1 MLFICEQKVIDAPMR
16 LSAILFLL
24 IFSFDALYAGEGDG
38 KSKRETK
45 AFRVDQSPV
54 IDGSIEEEIWQQEKN
69 ERVNFVQFL
78 PHNGKASDF
87 ETSVQIAYTDKAIYV
102 AARLYDPAPDKIL
115 REFGK
120 RDDLGRNTDSFGF
133 ILDPYNSGMNAF
145 TFFVTAA
152 GVQGDYFIS
161 GGNNWDSNWDAVW
174 NSAVKID
181 ESGWSVEFEIP
192 YYAFRFPQQEVQ
204 HWGVNFYRGVKR
216 NQEETYWNPVDNSK
230 QGFVNQAGSLTGI
243 KNIEPPLRLSFSP
256 YVTTAF
262 QHDGSTNSSKFSVTG
277 GMDLKYG
284 INESFTIDMSLIPDF
299 SQVQSDNVVLN
310 LSAYEVRYAENRQFF
325 TEGTE
330 LFDKGNLFY
339 SRRVGSTFG
348 SVDYDDEKEEVVSK
362 PVSANLLNA
371 VKLTGRNKK
380 GLGLGVFNAITNRTH
395 AKIKNLE
402 SGEEREVQVDPLTN
416 FNVAVV
422 DQNLKNNSN
431 VNFTNTNVT
440 RGDGGRDANVSGLT
454 VSLNDKS
461 LKYRV
466 RAFGGYSAVNQKEDD
481 GRFVTTPGYK
491 YSLDLGKVSGTW
503 QYGLSRMVETEN
515 YQINDLGFLQAANE
529 VSHSGYFRYN
539 LLKPYRKF
547 NRFNT
552 TISLYEGKM
561 FKPDAFTQFNVSLN
575 SYAQFSNFW
584 GIGMRYGTNPVTG
597 HDYFEPRTEGYFLT
611 VAPSASYNV
620 YIESD
625 GRKSLKGNIYSGRST
640 RKEWDQNSDWIGL
653 FLRYRVNDKLSFNV
667 EVNTEDTKGSRGY
680 VTSQVNDNNEL
691 QQIVFGERDIRS
703 ATNIAGLNYTFNN
716 RMGMNLRVRHYWS
729 RVKYDEFYKLE
740 QDGTL
745 QTSDYSGLTTDGTPE
760 HDTNFN
766 ALNLDFVYFLQVAP
780 GSFLNLVWK
789 DAISS
794 LTKDAELNYVQ
805 SYRQATEAPQINNVS
820 LRFTYFIDYLT
831 LKKTFIGKI

>member
-1 MLFICEQKVIDAPMR
+1 MR
-16 LSAILFLL
+16 HSATILLL
-24 IFSFDALYAGEGDG
+24 IFSIGALYAGEGDG
-38 KSKRETK
+38 KNRRLEKE
-45 AFRVDQSPV
+45 AFRVEQSPV
-54 IDGSIEEEIWQQEKN
+54 IDGSIEEEIWQQGGEK
-69 ERVNFVQFL
+69 VKFVQYQ
-78 PHNGKASDF
+78 PYNGKASEF
-87 ETSVQIAYTDKAIYV
+87 ETSVQIAYSDKAIYV
-102 AARLYDPAPDKIL
+102 AARMYDPSPDKIL

-120 RDDLGRNTDSFGF
+120 RDDSGRNADSFGF

-145 TFFVTAA
+145 SFSVTAA
-152 GVQGDYFIS
+152 GVQIDHFIS
-161 GGNNWDSNWDAVW
+161 GGNHWDSHWDAVW

-192 YYAFRFPQQEVQ
+192 YYAIRFPQQEVQ
-204 HWGVNFYRGVKR
+204 HWAVNFYRGIKR
-216 NQEETYWNPVDNSK
+216 NQEEAYWSPVDNSK
-230 QGFVNQAGSLTGI
+230 QGFVNQAGLLTGV

-262 QHDGSTNSSKFSVTG
+262 QHDGATGKQKFSLTG

-284 INESFTIDMSLIPDF
+284 INESFTVDVSLIPDF

-330 LFDKGNLFY
+330 LFNKGNLFY

-348 SVDYDDEKEEVVSK
+348 SVDYDSEKEELVSQ

-371 VKLTGRNKK
+371 VKLSGRNKK
-380 GLGLGVFNAITNRTH
+380 GLGLGIFNAVTNKTH
-395 AKIKNLE
+395 AKLRNLE

-431 VNFTNTNVT
+431 INFTNTNVT
-440 RGDGGRDANVSGLT
+440 RADGGRDANVSGLT

-466 RAFGGYSAVNQKEDD
+466 RTFGSYSAVNQKDD
-481 GRFVTTPGYK
+481 VGRFVTTPGYK
-491 YSLDLGKVSGTW
+491 YSVELGKVSGKW
-503 QYGLSRMVETEN
+503 QYGVSRMVETDK
-515 YQINDLGFLQAANE
+515 YQINDLGFLQAANH

-539 LLKPYRKF
+539 LLKPYRKL
-547 NRFNT
+547 NRFNST
-552 TISLYEGKM
+552 LSLYNAKI
-561 FKPDAFTQFNVSLN
+561 FKPDAFSGFNVSIN
-575 SYAQFSNFW
+575 TYAQLKNFW
-584 GIGMRYGTNPVTG
+584 GVGMRYGANPVTG
-597 HDYFEPRTEGYFLT
+597 HDYFEPRTEGYYFN

-620 YIESD
+620 FIESD
-625 GRKSLKGNIYSGRST
+625 GRKSLKGNVYSGRAT
-640 RKEWDQNSDWIGL
+640 RNEWDQNSDWVGL
-653 FLRYRVNDKLSFNV
+653 FLRYRVNNKLSFNV

-680 VTSQVNDNNEL
+680 VTTQVDDNNTLKE
-691 QQIVFGERDIRS
+691 IVFGERDIRT

-729 RVKYDEFYKLE
+729 RVKYDEFYRLD
-740 QDGTL
+740 QDGSLRET
-745 QTSDYSGLTTDGTPE
+745 DYSGMSSEGSAE

-794 LTKDAELNYVQ
+794 LTNEADLNYIQ
-805 SYRQATEAPQINNVS
+805 SYRQAADSPQINNVS
-820 LRFTYFIDYLT
+820 LRFTYFIDYLS
-831 LKKTFIGKI
+831 LKKTVGKI

>member
-1 MLFICEQKVIDAPMR
+1 MR
-16 LSAILFLL
+16 HSTTILVL
-24 IFSFDALYAGEGDG
+24 IFSIGALYAGEGDG
-38 KSKRETK
+38 KSRRLEKE
-45 AFRVDQSPV
+45 AFRVEQSPV
-54 IDGSIEEEIWQQEKN
+54 IDGSIEEEIWQQGGEKV
-69 ERVNFVQFL
+69 RFVQFL
-78 PHNGKASDF
+78 PYNGKASDF

-102 AARLYDPAPDKIL
+102 AARMYDPAPEKIL

-120 RDDLGRNTDSFGF
+120 RDDSGRNADSFGF
-133 ILDPYNSGMNAF
+133 ILDPYNGGMNAF

-152 GVQGDYFIS
+152 GVQSDHFIS
-161 GGNNWDSNWDAVW
+161 AGNHWDSHWDAVW

-181 ESGWSVEFEIP
+181 EFGWSVEFEIP
-192 YYAFRFPQQEVQ
+192 YYAIRFPRQEVQ

-216 NQEETYWNPVDNSK
+216 NQEETYWNAVDNSK
-230 QGFVNQAGSLTGI
+230 QGFVNQAGVLTGI

-256 YVTTAF
+256 YVTSAF
-262 QHDGSTNSSKFSVTG
+262 QHDGASGKQKFSLTG

-284 INESFTIDMSLIPDF
+284 INESFTVDVSLIPDF

-330 LFDKGNLFY
+330 LFDKGSLFY

-348 SVDYDDEKEEVVSK
+348 SVDYDAEKEEVVNQ
-362 PVSANLLNA
+362 PVSANLINA
-371 VKLTGRNKK
+371 VKLSGRNKK
-380 GLGLGVFNAITNRTH
+380 GLGLGLFNAITNKTH
-395 AKIKNLE
+395 ATLRNLE

-422 DQNLKNNSN
+422 DQNLKNNSSI
-431 VNFTNTNVT
+431 NFTNTNVT
-440 RGDGGRDANVSGLT
+440 RADGGRDANVSGLA

-461 LKYRV
+461 LRYRV
-466 RAFGGYSAVNQKEDD
+466 RAFGSYSAVNQKDD
-481 GRFVTTPGYK
+481 AGRFVTTPGYK
-491 YSLDLGKVSGTW
+491 YSVELGKVSGKW
-503 QYGLSRMVETEN
+503 QYGASRMVETDK
-515 YQINDLGFLQAANE
+515 YQINDLGFLQAANH

-539 LLKPYRKF
+539 LLKPYWKL
-547 NRFNT
+547 NRFNST
-552 TISLYEGKM
+552 LSVYEAKM
-561 FKPDAFTQFNVSLN
+561 FKPDAFSGFNVSIN
-575 SYAQFSNFW
+575 TYAQFKNFW
-584 GIGMRYGTNPVTG
+584 GIGMRYGANPVTG
-597 HDYFEPRTEGYFLT
+597 HDYFEPRTEGYYFN

-620 YIESD
+620 FIESD
-625 GRKSLKGNIYSGRST
+625 GRKSLKGNVYSGRAT
-640 RKEWDQNSDWIGL
+640 RNEWDQNSDWVGL
-653 FLRYRVNDKLSFNV
+653 FLRYRVNNKLSFNV

-680 VTSQVNDNNEL
+680 VTTQVEDNNALNE
-691 QQIVFGERDIRS
+691 IVFGERDIRT

-729 RVKYDEFYKLE
+729 RVKYDGFYRLE
-740 QDGTL
+740 QDGSL
-745 QTSDYSGLTTDGTPE
+745 QETEYSGVTPDGAAE

-794 LTKDAELNYVQ
+794 LTNEADLNYIQ
-805 SYRQATEAPQINNVS
+805 SYRQAADSPQINNVS

-831 LKKTFIGKI
+831 LKKTVGKI

>member
-1 MLFICEQKVIDAPMR
+1 MR
-16 LSAILFLL
+16 HSATILFL
-24 IFSFDALYAGEGDG
+24 IFFIGTGYAGEGIG
-38 KSKRETK
+38 LNKREKK
-45 AFRVDQSPV
+45 AFRVVESPV
-54 IDGSIEEEIWQQEKN
+54 IDGSIEEEIWEEGKN
-69 ERVNFVQFL
+69 ERVRFIQFM

-87 ETSVQIAYTDKAIYV
+87 ETTVQIAYSDKAVYV

-120 RDDLGRNTDSFGF
+120 RDDMGRNADSFGF

-152 GVQGDYFIS
+152 GVQGDYYIS
-161 GGNNWDSNWDAVW
+161 AGNNWDSNWDAVW

-181 ESGWSVEFEIP
+181 EYGWSVEFEIP
-192 YYAFRFPQQEVQ
+192 YFAFRFPRQEVQ

-230 QGFVNQAGSLTGI
+230 QGFVNQAGVLTGV

-262 QHDGSTNSSKFSVTG
+262 QHDGSTGNGKFSLAG

-299 SQVQSDNVVLN
+299 SQVQSDNIVMN

-348 SVDYDDEKEEVVSK
+348 SIEYDDEKEEIVSQ
-362 PVSANLLNA
+362 PASANLLNA

-380 GLGLGVFNAITNRTH
+380 GLGLGLFNAITNKTH
-395 AKIKNLE
+395 AKIRNLE
-402 SGEEREVQVDPLTN
+402 SGEEREVLVDPLTN

-422 DQNLKNNSN
+422 DQNLKNNSS
-431 VNFTNTNVT
+431 VNFTNTNVS
-440 RGDGGRDANVSGLT
+440 RADGGRDANVSGLT

-466 RAFGGYSAVNQKEDD
+466 RAFGSYSAVNEKGDD
-481 GRFVTTPGYK
+481 GRFITAPGYK

-552 TISLYEGKM
+552 TLSFYEGKM
-561 FKPDAFTQFNVSLN
+561 YKPDAFTGFNVSLN
-575 SYAQFSNFW
+575 TYAQFKNFW
-584 GIGMRYGTNPVTG
+584 GVGARYGTNPIG
-597 HDYFEPRTEGYFLT
+597 GRDYFEPRNDGYFFS
-611 VAPSASYNV
+611 VAPSASYNIF
-620 YIESD
+620 IESD
-625 GRKSLKGNIYSGRST
+625 GRRSLKGNIYSGRFT
-640 RKEWDQNSDWIGL
+640 RKDWDQNSDWIGL

-667 EVNTEDTKGSRGY
+667 EVNTEDNKASRGY
-680 VTSQVNDNNEL
+680 VTSQVNDNDEL
-691 QQIVFGERDIRS
+691 QQIVFGQRNIRT

-729 RVKYDEFYKLE
+729 RVKYDEFFKLE
-740 QDGTL
+740 EDGSL
-745 QTSDYSGLTTDGTPE
+745 QQTDYSGLTAEGTPE

-794 LTKDAELNYVQ
+794 TTNDADLNYGQ
-805 SYRQATEAPQINNVS
+805 SYRQAIGAPQLNNVS
-820 LRFTYFIDYLT
+820 LRFTYFLDYLT
-831 LKKTFIGKI
+831 LKKTLSGKI